1 MSTSATASSGNDA
14 KGGGAIFKPSIT
26 SNQTKN
32 NQQEAKQNVFKFDID
47 QVPSIADIT
56 HTESI
61 AEMIEIVDDD
71 NENNQFYKDSSTE
84 AQKKKDE
91 DSDKTIENDL
101 EDMLKVPKNTA
112 ASNEARRESQETV
125 IFAPKKIIDE
135 KIEKTEVELGNQQGL
150 RKTLSFQQSLQSDIL
165 LHDNNQRSHEHK
177 KKKKKKHKRKLQ
189 SDTSTEASAE
199 STTYSSKSD
208 KTRSSEK
215 DDTPNLKREHHRSKH
230 RKKRSRSKGCWYCK
244 NACDYH
250 REKNLNT
257 LDRNEPHKSSSKL
270 IDEGTQ
276 AGPSYIPSMREGMN
290 NRHYLFDPCADAFF
304 DYPRGAVSKD
314 GMDSLRYDSKTEAA
328 KIAKLYLTTNPCQI
342 PSSSK
347 DKTQSIVKGLNQ
359 VSGNNPMAF
368 ALSELLRGQLDLTA
382 NFLSSQKKLYA
393 TYCSNL
399 DSISMHKPNENIFD
413 DVLHDKN
420 ITEKKLRRSKRIDKD
435 GEGKRLKVPNKDADD
450 NFSVSEELILEEY
463 ESEFEEE
470 LSDTELVEMNTDLG
484 KMQR

>member
-1 MSTSATASSGNDA
+1 MSTSATASSGNGA
-14 KGGGAIFKPSIT
+14 KGSAAIFKSSQT
-26 SNQTKN
+26 NNQTEN
-32 NQQEAKQNVFKFDID
+32 NQQTDKQNVFKFDID
-47 QVPSIADIT
+47 QAPSIADIT

-71 NENNQFYKDSSTE
+71 NEHTHYLKDSSTE
-84 AQKKKDE
+84 AQNKKDE
-91 DSDKTIENDL
+91 DSDKTIENELD
-101 EDMLKVPKNTA
+101 DMLKVPKNIA

-135 KIEKTEVELGNQQGL
+135 KIEKAEDQLGNQQNL
-150 RKTLSFQQSLQSDIL
+150 KKTLSFQQSIQSDIL
-165 LHDNNQRSHEHK
+165 LNEINQRSHEHK
-177 KKKKKKHKRKLQ
+177 KKKKKKHQRKLQ
-189 SDTSTEASAE
+189 SDTSTEASSE

-208 KTRSSEK
+208 KTKPSEK
-215 DDTPNLKREHHRSKH
+215 AETSNIKRDHHRSKH
-230 RKKRSRSKGCWYCK
+230 RKKRSRSKGCWYCT

-250 REKNLNT
+250 REKNLNVI
-257 LDRNEPHKSSSKL
+257 DGNEPHKSASKL

-276 AGPSYIPSMREGMN
+276 AGPSYIPSMREGMK

-304 DYPRGAVSKD
+304 DYPRGVVSKD
-314 GMDSLRYDSKTEAA
+314 GMDSYRYDSKTEAA

-347 DKTQSIVKGLNQ
+347 DKTQSIVKGLNH

-399 DSISMHKPNENIFD
+399 DSISLQKPHQKVFD
-413 DVLHDKN
+413 DVLHDDR
-420 ITEKKLRRSKRIDKD
+420 ISEMKLRRSKRIDE
-435 GEGKRLKVPNKDADD
+435 EGKRLKDPNKVPDE
-450 NFSVSEELILEEY
+450 NLSVTEEVILEDY

-470 LSDTELVEMNTDLG
+470 LSDTDLVEMRTGLG
-484 KMQR
+484 NMTR

>member
-14 KGGGAIFKPSIT
+14 KGGAAIFKPSIT
-26 SNQTKN
+26 SNQTN
-32 NQQEAKQNVFKFDID
+32 SNQQEAKQNVFKFDID
-47 QVPSIADIT
+47 QAPSIADIT

-71 NENNQFYKDSSTE
+71 NENNQLYKDSSTE
-84 AQKKKDE
+84 TQKKKDE
-91 DSDKTIENDL
+91 DSEKTIQNDL
-101 EDMLKVPKNTA
+101 DDMLKVPKNIA
-112 ASNEARRESQETV
+112 ASTEVRRESQETV

-135 KIEKTEVELGNQQGL
+135 KIEKHEVDLDNQGNL

-165 LHDNNQRSHEHK
+165 LHENSQRSHDHK

-189 SDTSTEASAE
+189 SDTSTEAPAE

-208 KTRSSEK
+208 KTKSSEK
-215 DDTPNLKREHHRSKH
+215 DDTSNLKRDHHSSKH
-230 RKKRSRSKGCWYCK
+230 RKKSSRSKGCWFCK

-250 REKNLNT
+250 REKNINT
-257 LDRNEPHKSSSKL
+257 LDRNEQHKSSSTL

-314 GMDSLRYDSKTEAA
+314 GMDDYRYDSKTEAA

-342 PSSSK
+342 PSSSM

-399 DSISMHKPNENIFD
+399 DSISMQKPYKKAFD
-413 DVLHDKN
+413 DVLHDDK
-420 ITEKKLRRSKRIDKD
+420 ISEKKLRRSKRIDKD
-435 GEGKRLKVPNKDADD
+435 EEDKRHKDPNRAADE
-450 NFSVSEELILEEY
+450 NVSVAEEVILEEY

-470 LSDTELVEMNTDLG
+470 VSDTELVEMKTG
-484 KMQR
+484 VGSMSR